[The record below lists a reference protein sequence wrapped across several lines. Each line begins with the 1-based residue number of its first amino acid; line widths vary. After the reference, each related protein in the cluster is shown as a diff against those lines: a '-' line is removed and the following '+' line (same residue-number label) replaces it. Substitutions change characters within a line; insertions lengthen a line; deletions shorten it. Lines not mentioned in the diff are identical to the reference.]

1 MHLLITDCLNR
12 AYYSVRLISY
22 GHSSILSSTYDTV
35 LVIVTTQENDIYL
48 ITFCHVDSRI
58 LG

>member
-12 AYYSVRLISY
+12 AYNSVWLISY
-22 GHSSILSSTYDTV
+22 CHSSIPSSTFDTV
-35 LVIVTTQENDIYL
+35 LVTVTTQENDIYL
-48 ITFCHVDSRI
+48 ITFCHVDSRM